1 MCSLFACSASS
12 TSGSKVTITFEGV
25 GITLYGAMDTNHG
38 SYTVS
43 LDGSPPVIQSG
54 NTTQFLPQ
62 IPIVCYFMAVIV
74 VIMSNVASG

>member
-1 MCSLFACSASS
+1 MRSLFTYSASL

-43 LDGSPPVIQSG
+43 LDGSPPVIWSG

-62 IPIVCYFMAVIV
+62 IPIVRYLMTIIV
-74 VIMSNVASG
+74 VIMSNVSSG